1 MPSYDDRSALLVVDV
16 QNDFTDPVGSL
27 AVPDAESIVPIVNAE
42 IESALGAGAVVVYT
56 QDWHPPTT
64 PHFRKDGGGW
74 PVHCVAGTWGAD
86 LHPDLAVEGPVI
98 KKGSGGEDGYSG
110 FSVRDPQ
117 SGEVDATQLEGML
130 RDRRVGRVVIA
141 GLATDYCVV
150 ETALDGRRLGF
161 DVEVVATGIRAVDV
175 EPGDGE
181 RAIERMREAGA
192 AIV

>member
-1 MPSYDDRSALLVVDV
+1 MPPYDDRSVLLVVDV
-16 QNDFTDPVGSL
+16 QNDFTDPAGRL
-27 AVPDAESIVPIVNAE
+27 AVRDAEAILPIVNAE
-42 IESALGAGAVVVYT
+42 VESALGAGALVMYT

-64 PHFRKDGGGW
+64 PHFRKDGGRW

-86 LHPDLAVEGPVI
+86 LHPDLAVEGPVL

-161 DVEVVATGIRAVDV
+161 DVEVVAAGIRAVEV
-175 EPGDGE
+175 EPGDGG
-181 RAIERMREAGA
+181 RAIERMRQAGA
-192 AIV
+192 AII

>member
-1 MPSYDDRSALLVVDV
+1 MPPYDDRTALLVVDV
-16 QNDFTDPVGSL
+16 QNDFTDPAGRL
-27 AVPDAESIVPIVNAE
+27 AVPDAEAILPIVNAE
-42 IESALGAGAVVVYT
+42 IESALGAGALVMYT

-64 PHFRKDGGGW
+64 PHFRKDGGRW

-86 LHPDLAVEGPVI
+86 LHPDLAVEGPVL

-161 DVEVVATGIRAVDV
+161 DVEVVAAGIRAVEV
-175 EPGDGE
+175 EPGDGG
-181 RAIERMREAGA
+181 RAIERMRQAGA
-192 AIV
+192 AII

>member
-1 MPSYDDRSALLVVDV
+1 MPPYDDRSVLLVVDV
-16 QNDFTDPVGSL
+16 QNDFTDPAGSL
-27 AVPDAESIVPIVNAE
+27 AVPDAEEILPILNAE
-42 IESALGAGAVVVYT
+42 IEAALGAGALVVYT

-64 PHFRKDGGGW
+64 PHFRKDGGRW

-117 SGEVDATQLEGML
+117 SGEVDATQLEAML
-130 RDRRVGRVVIA
+130 RDARVGRVVIA

-161 DVEVVATGIRAVDV
+161 DVEVLAAGIRAVDV

-181 RAIERMREAGA
+181 RAIGRMREAGA

>member
-1 MPSYDDRSALLVVDV
+1 MPPYDDRSALLLVDV
-16 QNDFTDPVGSL
+16 QNDFTDPAGSL
-27 AVPDAESIVPIVNAE
+27 AVPDAEAILPIVNAE
-42 IESALGAGAVVVYT
+42 IESALGAGALVMYT

-64 PHFRKDGGGW
+64 PHFRKDGGRW

-86 LHPDLAVEGPVI
+86 LYPDLAVEGPVI

-161 DVEVVATGIRAVDV
+161 DVQVVAAGIRAVEV
-175 EPGDGE
+175 EPGDGG
-181 RAIERMREAGA
+181 RAIERMRQAGA

>member
-1 MPSYDDRSALLVVDV
+1 MPPYDDRTALLVVDV
-16 QNDFTDPVGSL
+16 QNDFTDPAGSL
-27 AVPDAESIVPIVNAE
+27 AVPDAEAILPIVNAE
-42 IESALGAGAVVVYT
+42 IESALGAGALVMYT

-64 PHFRKDGGGW
+64 PHFRKDGGRW

-86 LHPDLAVEGPVI
+86 LHPDLAVEGPVL

-161 DVEVVATGIRAVDV
+161 DVQVVAAGIRAVEV
-175 EPGDGE
+175 EPGDGGQ
-181 RAIERMREAGA
+181 AIERMREAGA
-192 AIV
+192 AII

>member
-1 MPSYDDRSALLVVDV
+1 MPPYDHRTALLVVDV
-16 QNDFTDPVGSL
+16 QNDFTDPAGTL
-27 AVPDAESIVPIVNAE
+27 AVPDAETILPILNAE
-42 IESALGAGAVVVYT
+42 IGSALGAGALVVYT

-64 PHFRKDGGGW
+64 PHFLKDGGRW

-86 LHPDLAVEGPVI
+86 LHPELAVEGPVI

-110 FSVRDPQ
+110 FTVRDPR

-130 RDRRVGRVVIA
+130 RDGRVGRAVIA

-161 DVEVVATGIRAVDV
+161 DVEVIAAGIRAVDV